1 VAFKSGSFRKKCL
14 KKRSKKLL
22 SFYATVSLL
31 QSSSWAEAP
40 SFMDLMGLVWYM

>member
-22 SFYATVSLL
+22 SFYATVSLIPIPENNFTFK
-31 QSSSWAEAP
+31 QRENCR
-40 SFMDLMGLVWYM
+40 